1 MINCFS
7 RLNGR
12 TVSRPYSR
20 TEQLDST
27 YKTIFKYALLCASL
41 LLTTSFARAQDATP
55 TTAPV
60 PVLAYL
66 QRMSD
71 ATHCSAVVV
80 SSVDG
85 LTQQSFELPVVSG
98 CMSPAWSPD
107 GAYLAIYYPGMMLV
121 EAETGAITV
130 LNDLSTGTIVDTAVW
145 SAQGDTLAW
154 HEQGG
159 GDGANPMWNVLD
171 VDAGTVE
178 TAADLTG
185 VDLGSDSIEL
195 LWAENGGLYL
205 LASGQAPL
213 NVPLP
218 EALDCTSSL
227 ALFGNQFVCHDG
239 NDLVLVDMESGTLLN
254 LTNTP
259 TVQESNPQWSPD
271 GAQIVYQTYEPNTLK
286 TWINTIR
293 PDGTNGIQLTL
304 PDGDAYDVRPRWS
317 PDGTLIAF
325 QRHSG
330 PKGMTTEVFV
340 IRADGSGEFK
350 VGDGLEPAWQPVGN

>member
-1 MINCFS
+1 MS
-7 RLNGR
+7 RLYNNI
-12 TVSRPYSR
+12 
-20 TEQLDST
+20 EQSDGT
-27 YKTIFKYALLCASL
+27 YKTIFKCVLLCATL
-41 LLTTSFARAQDATP
+41 LLTASFAHAQDATP

-66 QRMSD
+66 QGD
-71 ATHCSAVVV
+71 GTHCSTAVI

-85 LTQQSFELPVVSG
+85 LTQQPFELPVVSG
-98 CMSPAWSPD
+98 CMSPVWSPD
-107 GAYLAIYYPGMMLV
+107 GAYLAIYYPGMMLI
-121 EAETGAITV
+121 EAETGEITV
-130 LNDLSTGTIVDTAVW
+130 LNDLSAGTVVDTAVW
-145 SAQGDTLAW
+145 SAQGGYLAW

-159 GDGANPMWNVLD
+159 GDGANPTWNVLD
-171 VDAGTVE
+171 VEAGTVE
-178 TAADLTG
+178 T
-185 VDLGSDSIEL
+185 VSDLGEVDIAPDSIEL
-195 LWAENGGLYL
+195 LRSENGGLYL
-205 LASGQAPL
+205 VASGQAPL

-259 TVQESNPQWSPD
+259 TVQETNGQWSPD
-271 GAQIVYQTYEPNTLK
+271 GGQIVYQTYEPNTLK

-293 PDGTNGIQLTL
+293 PDGTNGLQLTL

-317 PDGTLIAF
+317 PDGTMIAF

-330 PKGMTTEVFV
+330 PKGLMTEVFV

-350 VGDGLEPAWQPVGN
+350 VGDGLEAVWQPMG